1 MLSFQL
7 PLELMLLAN
16 LALSFVL
23 VLPLPLSKPGVALC
37 KFSTTKVGQGITT
50 AAFAILLLLMIQPLY
65 DMKNLHMQVS
75 DISSIDFGDLG
86 FGVPHCEISVY
97 FEHAYSHTI
106 RIEIGESGPCICR
119 PSAWG

>member
-37 KFSTTKVGQGITT
+37 RFSTTKVGQGITA
-50 AAFAILLLLMIQPLY
+50 AAFTILLLLMIQPLY

-75 DISSIDFGDLG
+75 DSKLIRSIIRAFGRLT
-86 FGVPHCEISVY
+86 VRY
-97 FEHAYSHTI
+97 L
-106 RIEIGESGPCICR
+106 CILSMR
-119 PSAWG
+119 TVTT

>member
-37 KFSTTKVGQGITT
+37 RFSTTSVGQGITA

-75 DISSIDFGDLG
+75 EVNLIDLNNSGSG
-86 FGVPHCEISVY
+86 APHCKIPVY
-97 FEHAYSHTI
+97 FEHAYSQTM
-106 RIEIGESGPCICR
+106 RT
-119 PSAWG
+119 

>member
-37 KFSTTKVGQGITT
+37 RFSTTKVGQGITA

-75 DISSIDFGDLG
+75 QSILIDSNHPG
-86 FGVPHCEISVY
+86 FRLPRCEISVR

-106 RIEIGESGPCICR
+106 RI
-119 PSAWG
+119 

>member
-23 VLPLPLSKPGVALC
+23 VLPLPLSRPGVALC
-37 KFSTTKVGQGITT
+37 RFSTTKVGQGITA

-75 DISSIDFGDLG
+75 AIQ
-86 FGVPHCEISVY
+86 
-97 FEHAYSHTI
+97 
-106 RIEIGESGPCICR
+106 
-119 PSAWG
+119 SA

>member
-37 KFSTTKVGQGITT
+37 RFSTTKVGQGITA

-65 DMKNLHMQVS
+65 DMKNLHMQVCEFNL
-75 DISSIDFGDLG
+75 IDFNSPGSETL
-86 FGVPHCEISVY
+86 HCHISVY

-106 RIEIGESGPCICR
+106 RI
-119 PSAWG
+119 